1 MINLAD
7 YRKYWESLAETVG
20 VSNALAITIDK
31 EMAKKL
37 QAIKRGEM
45 VLFWLPPASRSE
57 GAGIDAY
64 KEENSCVLFV
74 MAKYDP
80 LRESS
85 LDCLEATQLTME
97 LVKARLIAD
106 AGCPCS
112 KIKAEINS
120 IDTMPET
127 DFYGSFA
134 GWSIGF
140 KIITN

>member
-1 MINLAD
+1 MINLAE
-7 YRKYWESLAETVG
+7 YRKYWESLAETAG
-20 VSNALAITIDK
+20 IPKTLAITIDK

-37 QAIKRGEM
+37 QAVKRGEI

-57 GAGIDAY
+57 GATIDAY

-80 LRESS
+80 LQESS
-85 LDCLEATQLTME
+85 LDCLEKTQPTVE
-97 LVKARLIAD
+97 LIKAQLIAD
-106 AGCPCS
+106 SGTPCS

-140 KIITN
+140 KIITE